1 MKKIADKMRFL
12 VFTFLSLFFS
22 FLWLLTLLLR
32 AKSNPLPI
40 ILPQKP
46 LILIGL
52 SIPVFLLLFI
62 FFSVGHILTQFNE
75 KKTILTILSIYF
87 TVQVLYIL
95 MFPVNAYE
103 DAAIVEGFAREF
115 LHGKF
120 SSLEVGNYLGYY
132 PNNIGITLL
141 FSFLYLLFPDNLL
154 TLRFCNVIFSTLTSW
169 LTYKLYKELF
179 PDERNSSCG
188 ILLMTVCFLPAIILN
203 NLTYGDTISTSL
215 CTAGLLNSVKFVK
228 TSHMKYMLCTALL
241 FMLGNFTRSVALL
254 FLLAV
259 LVYWTLNSK
268 FLRST
273 LNSKKVIAGIILAI
287 LVFSLPLRLFSFIG
301 FKSGIIAEP
310 VGTHANP
317 VWRWINIGF
326 PSDSK
331 LGYWDGGRNTTIFV
345 SRYKCDPKKA
355 SRYFIHDVI
364 DKYQTLGI
372 KNTLKGY
379 AKKTF
384 WTWTEGTYNVN
395 FYGLSQTLKPENFKL
410 YDTPLI
416 KYAEPDDAIFRGALD
431 WYLHTCNWITL
442 ALVAYYLWY
451 CIRYKDFKAEL
462 LVYTIL
468 FYLGFY
474 FFWEV
479 KSRYL
484 FGLYPILI
492 ILSYNSIGLIVK
504 KGQRKFLRQ
513 P

>member
-1 MKKIADKMRFL
+1 
-12 VFTFLSLFFS
+12 
-22 FLWLLTLLLR
+22 
-32 AKSNPLPI
+32 
-40 ILPQKP
+40 
-46 LILIGL
+46 
-52 SIPVFLLLFI
+52 
-62 FFSVGHILTQFNE
+62 
-75 KKTILTILSIYF
+75 
-87 TVQVLYIL
+87 

-120 SSLEVGNYLGYY
+120 SSLGVGNYLGYY

-141 FSFLYLLFPDNLL
+141 FSFLYLFLPDNLL
-154 TLRFCNVIFSTLTSW
+154 TLRFCNVIFSTLTAW
-169 LTYKLYKELF
+169 LTYRLYKELF
-179 PDERNSSCG
+179 PNEVNYSCG
-188 ILLMTVCFLPAIILN
+188 VLLMTVCFLPAIILD

-215 CTAGLLNSVKFVK
+215 CTAGLLNSVRFVR
-228 TSHMKYMLCTALL
+228 TSLVKYAIYTALL
-241 FMLGNFTRSVALL
+241 LMLGNFTRSVALL

-268 FLRST
+268 VFSRT
-273 LNSKKVIAGIILAI
+273 LNSKKVIAGIIIAI
-287 LVFSLPLRLFSFIG
+287 FAFSLPLRLFSFIG
-301 FKSGIIAEP
+301 FKSGIIDEP
-310 VGTHANP
+310 VGIHANP
-317 VWRWINIGF
+317 IWRWINIGF

-331 LGYWDGGRNTTIFV
+331 LGYWDGGRNTSIFV
-345 SRYKCDPKKA
+345 SRYKCDPKMA
-355 SRYFIHDVI
+355 SRFFIHDII
-364 DKYQTLGI
+364 DKYENIGR

-379 AKKTF
+379 IKKTF

-410 YDTPLI
+410 YNTPLI
-416 KYAEPDDAIFRGALD
+416 KYAEPGDKILRGALD
-431 WYLHTCNWITL
+431 WFLHTYNWITL
-442 ALVAYYLWY
+442 ALVAYYLWSCVKY
-451 CIRYKDFKAEL
+451 RDFKTEL

-504 KGQRKFLRQ
+504 QGQRKFFH
-513 P
+513 